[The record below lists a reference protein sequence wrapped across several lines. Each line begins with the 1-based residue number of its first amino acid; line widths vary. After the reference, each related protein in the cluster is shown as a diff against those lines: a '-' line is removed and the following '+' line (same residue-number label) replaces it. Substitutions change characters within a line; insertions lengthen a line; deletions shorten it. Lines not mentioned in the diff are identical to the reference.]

1 MLRVCQQVALIVQYL
16 ERSFFIISYFGF
28 EYTTVYNSI
37 LFCCLRRNVEPC
49 CHTHDSWTTVTVY
62 SARTR
67 LVGLA
72 LYTVTDDGD
81 CLQRVTLVVQYPQST
96 KTGPLSAINSPRC
109 SSYRSQSQIF
119 VQNRDFSLPDLRST
133 PLLGQFPSEYCHDV
147 WYGKT
152 DGGKSLKI
160 CLFIFTKCT
169 NLTDRHTH
177 THIYIIYRRR
187 MTAQAALAQ
196 HHAAKTENSQ
206 LCP

>member
-133 PLLGQFPSEYCHDV
+133 PLLGQFPSEYRHNV

-152 DGGKSLKI
+152 KMVWLPYGKQILKLRLFVLTQRTNVTDG
-160 CLFIFTKCT
+160 
-169 NLTDRHTH
+169 H
-177 THIYIIYRRR
+177 R
-187 MTAQAALAQ
+187 MTTQPALA
-196 HHAAKTENSQ
+196 
-206 LCP
+206 